1 MNLELR
7 ESDILC
13 SVFAAGLQSIVM
25 GTGVRVSCVMSHRPV
40 SYSVPVSPDSHTQS
54 LSHSVSYIR
63 SGQPTAISHH
73 ERDTKAQNIMEYGI
87 CGDHQFSIQQRP
99 RAGAGWWRAGART
112 GEDTANITQHY
123 TANITHNHSI
133 IEYKH

>member
-7 ESDILC
+7 EADILC
-13 SVFAAGLQSIVM
+13 SVFAARPPEYCYASAGHRAL
-25 GTGVRVSCVMSHRPV
+25 VSVSPV
-40 SYSVPVSPDSHTQS
+40 LCLTRLSYSVPVSRCLIHPQWPAT
-54 LSHSVSYIR
+54 R
-63 SGQPTAISHH
+63 TSHH
-73 ERDTKAQNIMEYGI
+73 QARHQGTEYYGI

-123 TANITHNHSI
+123 TTLHSKHYTIQFNHRAQTLTH
-133 IEYKH
+133 